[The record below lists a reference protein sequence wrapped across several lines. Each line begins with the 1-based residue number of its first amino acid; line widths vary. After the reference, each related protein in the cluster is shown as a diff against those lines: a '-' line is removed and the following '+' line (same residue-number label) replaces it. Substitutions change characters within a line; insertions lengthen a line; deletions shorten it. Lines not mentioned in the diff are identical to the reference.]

1 MQVERRTRLNRS
13 NLVAAGESGERVSNT
28 WVTYL
33 LEWDNLLK
41 GGLIPHILPWWYH
54 RGRKGSPQG
63 ESPGDGPETYQL
75 VGGVMAHQ
83 G

>member
-13 NLVAAGESGERVSNT
+13 NLVAAGESGERVRNT

-33 LEWDNLLK
+33 LAGDNPPK
-41 GGLIPHILPWWYH
+41 GELIPHILPWWH
-54 RGRKGSPQG
+54 HHGRKGLPQG
-63 ESPGDGPETYQL
+63 RLPGDGPETYQL